1 MLLELSIRN
10 FAIISSLNVSFHKGL
25 NVLTGETGAGKSIVI
40 DAISLL
46 IGGRASADYVRHGEN
61 KAEIEGLF
69 DMSSHASLQALC
81 AQWDIES
88 EDGTLILRRD
98 IHRQGKNVCRVN
110 GKLVPLSILRQ
121 IGQSLVDIH
130 GQHEHHSLLRQEQYI
145 PLLDAYGKKDIEPDR
160 SKYEQLFNE
169 FTRLTQE
176 IKRLSDSEQQIA
188 QRIGLLRFQM
198 NEIAAAE
205 LKSGEDQQLEQE
217 KKKRLHAQKLY
228 EGMET
233 AYQALHGEGRAL
245 ESLSV
250 VLDQLEELTAVDTS
264 LQPFLDK
271 VRDMYF
277 ELEDMSRT
285 FGEYKEHIEF
295 DPQHIN
301 HIENPLVPI
310 DQLKRKYGA
319 SVEDILAYADK
330 IKGELDDLVHKDE
343 RVDALR
349 EQQKALLA
357 DLIRQAARLTEQR
370 RKVARHLVKHIHKE
384 LKDLY
389 MDQTVVNIAVE
400 PLANGQEIEH
410 EGRKRFINK
419 QGWDEVK
426 ILISANPGEPL
437 KPLSKTA
444 SGGELSRFMLSLK
457 TVFSRVE
464 PVATMI
470 FDEVDTGVS
479 GRVAGAMAE
488 KLLAISRDQQ
498 VLCITHQPQVAALSD
513 HHYRIVK
520 EVDGG
525 STMTNI
531 IPLNDEEKQLELA
544 RMMGG
549 DEVTSASANHAHE
562 LFESA
567 RNLKQKWQE
576 LSK

>member
-188 QRIGLLRFQM
+188 QRIDLLRFQM

-301 HIENPLVPI
+301 HIENRLVQI

-470 FDEVDTGVS
+470 FDEVDTGVG

>member
-188 QRIGLLRFQM
+188 QRIDLLRFQM

-301 HIENPLVPI
+301 HIENRLVQI

-384 LKDLY
+384 LKDLS

>member
-188 QRIGLLRFQM
+188 QRIDLLRFQM

-205 LKSGEDQQLEQE
+205 LKAGEDQQLEQE

-301 HIENPLVPI
+301 HIENRLVQI

>member
-188 QRIGLLRFQM
+188 QRIDLLRFQM

-301 HIENPLVPI
+301 HIENRLVQI